1 MLLGDDIDDTSHR
14 ITTIKGALRSLND
27 FYLLDIMGIDETQI
41 VFSTHIAMNTFA
53 VNEYQDIAVAQ
64 AVQLHL
70 TAHITLVE
78 CKRCCQSAQNF
89 FKAFAA
95 IAVKHTTRDD
105 LRLYRG
111 VLQ

>member
-1 MLLGDDIDDTSHR
+1 MFLCDDIHNTCHR

-70 TAHITLVE
+70 RTHITLVE
-78 CKRCCQSAQNF
+78 
-89 FKAFAA
+89 
-95 IAVKHTTRDD
+95 
-105 LRLYRG
+105 G
-111 VLQ
+111 E